1 MRGEIFTL
9 LLATWPCLQA
19 LFIVKSEQDSYDGE
33 LREAVRM
40 GCRFSDIPSVLHI
53 SVIWQRIKPPP
64 EVEVFRLDK
73 GVENLNITSKQFQG
87 RVRLLREE
95 LEKFRAVIELS
106 QLRLNDSG
114 TYQCLVIHD
123 EADYKQTKLTVS
135 APYKAIKK
143 SVRRLNEKEVELSC
157 QSQGLPLADVTWS
170 DGKLREPLL
179 TNRSKSS
186 HTTNSDGVFV
196 VTSRL
201 SVSENTNNYSCSYI
215 TNDGK
220 PNQIAT
226 FVIPDEIPEES
237 KGATG
242 YIAITVI
249 VLLCLGLFCTFLILR
264 KRKKGQTGSDMR
276 SIECESPGE
285 DLTVPLTDR
294 KENQHVSMQSVPPG
308 LRKIVLLEGKEGTG
322 KTFITQSL
330 ASSWANPFTSDLLNI
345 RKVKLVIFVTIGGV
359 AGDFFEVVKSRFP
372 AEAELQTNNLKDILL
387 GNKDSLLILDGYKE
401 GDRELDK
408 SFVKFLRERRACR
421 VLITA
426 CPGEHGILGET
437 DRKVLRL

>member
-285 DLTVPLTDR
+285 DLTVPLTDQ
-294 KENQHVSMQSVPPG
+294 KTSMSACSP
-308 LRKIVLLEGKEGTG
+308 
-322 KTFITQSL
+322 SL
-330 ASSWANPFTSDLLNI
+330 Q
-345 RKVKLVIFVTIGGV
+345 G
-359 AGDFFEVVKSRFP
+359 
-372 AEAELQTNNLKDILL
+372 
-387 GNKDSLLILDGYKE
+387 
-401 GDRELDK
+401 
-408 SFVKFLRERRACR
+408 
-421 VLITA
+421 
-426 CPGEHGILGET
+426 
-437 DRKVLRL
+437 